1 MKSLQLEPFSMW
13 GWSDGGITA
22 MHIAAKY
29 PEAVRKMVVWG
40 SNAYVSEADLQMYE
54 SIRNI
59 DKWSERM
66 KKPMIELY
74 GEEYFRR
81 CWEDWVD
88 CFKRFYCENDGNIC
102 RELLTDIA
110 CPTLI
115 IHGDKDPMV
124 GDEHPQ
130 FLLKNIKNSKLINVT
145 EGKHNLHLK
154 FAEEFNKRAKY
165 FLLNG

>member
-1 MKSLQLEPFSMW
+1 MNHLGKQRFSLL

-22 MHIAAKY
+22 IFIAAKY
-29 PEAVRKMVVWG
+29 PELIKKMVIFG
-40 SNAYVSEADLQMYE
+40 SNAYVTEADIKIYD
-54 SIRNI
+54 SIRDV

-66 KKPMIELY
+66 KRPMIELY
-74 GEEYFRR
+74 GEQYFKR

-88 CFKRFYCENDGNIC
+88 CFKRVYKEDGGNLC
-102 RELLTDIA
+102 RELLGEIK
-110 CPTLI
+110 CPCLI

-124 GDEHPQ
+124 VDEHPRY
-130 FLLKNIKNSKLINVT
+130 LLNNIANSKLINVT

-154 FAEEFNKRAKY
+154 YASEFNKRVKY